1 MKQLI
6 ENDKMWNFKKN
17 ERGLYDVEY
26 LEYSII
32 CKCWYKVSY
41 SKNYTKEAIKTLYDV
56 CL

>member
-56 CL
+56 